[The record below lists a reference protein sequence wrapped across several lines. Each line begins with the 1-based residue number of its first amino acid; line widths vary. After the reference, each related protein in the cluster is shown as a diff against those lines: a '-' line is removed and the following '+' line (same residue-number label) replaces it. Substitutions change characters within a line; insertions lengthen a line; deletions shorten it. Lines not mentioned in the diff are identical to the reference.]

1 MTNETWVKGELAK
14 RKMESKNA
22 CEKERTREGTC
33 VD

>member
-1 MTNETWVKGELAK
+1 MTDETWVEGEPAE

-22 CEKERTREGTC
+22 CEKDRMREGTC